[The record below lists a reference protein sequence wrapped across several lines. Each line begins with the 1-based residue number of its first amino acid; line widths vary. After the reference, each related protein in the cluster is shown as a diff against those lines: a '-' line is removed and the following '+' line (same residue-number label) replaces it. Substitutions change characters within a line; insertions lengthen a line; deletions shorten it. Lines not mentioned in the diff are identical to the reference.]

1 MKLIRISG
9 PSCFLHF
16 VFTTSGNS
24 PPPLLL
30 TPDSS
35 RSDVLVRS
43 DVMCRAGSEQRD
55 IEPATGYWSNEVT
68 HPAGHAGL
76 FGTHEGG
83 QTHESLSFICVF
95 FFWCSDENF
104 LKRGNASLMHELNCL
119 TVALGAAG
127 QLHWGAAG
135 SSRVSGRAQVQ
146 LLALISVSLLSA
158 PCSPSGF

>member
-1 MKLIRISG
+1 MKLIQDIWAK
-9 PSCFLHF
+9 LWLAL

-76 FGTHEGG
+76 LIGA
-83 QTHESLSFICVF
+83 HESAGTNESPFIEFVSSSFGV
-95 FFWCSDENF
+95 
-104 LKRGNASLMHELNCL
+104 LM
-119 TVALGAAG
+119 
-127 QLHWGAAG
+127 
-135 SSRVSGRAQVQ
+135 R
-146 LLALISVSLLSA
+146 IS
-158 PCSPSGF
+158 